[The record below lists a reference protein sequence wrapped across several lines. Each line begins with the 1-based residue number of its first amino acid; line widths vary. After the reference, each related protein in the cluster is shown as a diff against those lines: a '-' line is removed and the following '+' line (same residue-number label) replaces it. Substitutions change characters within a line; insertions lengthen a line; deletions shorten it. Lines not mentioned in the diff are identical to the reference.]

1 MLNTS
6 ILMGRLT
13 SDPELKY
20 TQSDV
25 PVTSFTL
32 AVDRAYK
39 SGEEKATDFINIVAW
54 RQKAEFVA
62 KWFKKGSLVVIEGA
76 IQTRKYQDKDG
87 NNKTSFEVVANRV
100 HFGGGNVENK
110 GNYSSEKND
119 SLNDLKNKIDAFAD
133 DSELPF

>member
-13 SDPELKY
+13 ADPELKY

-25 PVTSFTL
+25 PVASFTL
-32 AVDRAYK
+32 AVDRTYK
-39 SGEEKATDFINIVAW
+39 SGEEKKTDFINIVAW
-54 RQKAEFVA
+54 RQRAEFVT

-87 NNKTSFEVVANRV
+87 SNKTVFEVVANNV

-110 GNYSSEKND
+110 GNNPSGQKD
-119 SLNDLKNKIDAFAD
+119 PLDAFEEKLED
-133 DSELPF
+133 VDSDERLPF